1 MFAIIIT
8 VKYKGTTFI
17 EIRLYQRKSHLHHIV
32 SIEEEEEEEVVI
44 KKR

>member
-8 VKYKGTTFI
+8 VKYKGTTVI

-32 SIEEEEEEEVVI
+32 SIEEEEEEVVI